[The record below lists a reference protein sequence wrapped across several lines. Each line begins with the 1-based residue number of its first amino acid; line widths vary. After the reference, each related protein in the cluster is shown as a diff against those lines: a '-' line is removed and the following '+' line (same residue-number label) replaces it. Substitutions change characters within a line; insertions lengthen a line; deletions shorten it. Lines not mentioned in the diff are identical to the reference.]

1 MTVNSKIS
9 VISNVTTVNVDFD
22 NLSVTH
28 YTGNLLS
35 ENAYYPFGLGMSGI
49 SATAA
54 LKQENK
60 LKYNGKELQN
70 KEFTDGS
77 GLELLDYGA
86 RMYDA
91 QVGRFHQVDPL
102 ADVYFSWT
110 PYNYVANNPIKFI
123 DPTGAKW
130 DSASQ
135 ALVAQTVSEVNTQIS
150 TFNSRIA
157 AINNTAT
164 TDANGNKVLSA
175 EQQAIVNELTYCV
188 GELNSALT
196 EIKAMGDDE
205 NFTFSLSPQ
214 APAAYAEMPL
224 PPADNTNNITINYL
238 NGDIG
243 NKLHE
248 IKHGYQI
255 MKGDIVYSVTDGN
268 VTSRLGNSLS
278 SVTDLEVPAYK
289 RQYSFSARKEG
300 WQTPPAGTPAAKLN
314 TMGSLAGTDRQINTR
329 YIITNHTQIT
339 ADFVK
344 SITGSAIGKPIY

>member
-1 MTVNSKIS
+1 MFMQKGIRSS
-9 VISNVTTVNVDFD
+9 SVTTVDVDFD

-28 YTGNLLS
+28 YTGSLIE

-60 LKYNGKELQN
+60 LKYNSKELQN

-77 GLELLDYGA
+77 GLEWHDYGA

-102 ADVYFSWT
+102 ADIYFGWT

-150 TFNSRIA
+150 SFNNRID
-157 AINNTAT
+157 AINNAASK
-164 TDANGNKVLSA
+164 DANGNKILSA
-175 EQQAIVNELTYCV
+175 EQQAIVNELNYCI

-196 EIKAMGDDE
+196 EIQAMGDDQ
-205 NFTFSLSPQ
+205 NFIFSLSPQ
-214 APAAYAEMPL
+214 SSAAFAEMPL
-224 PPADNTNNITINYL
+224 PPVNNINNITINYL

-255 MKGDIVYSVTDGN
+255 MKGDIVYSVANGN
-268 VTSRLGNSLS
+268 VNSRLGNNVT
-278 SVTDLEVPAYK
+278 SVIDLEVPAYK
-289 RQYSFSARKEG
+289 RQYSFLARKEG
-300 WQTPPAGTPAAKLN
+300 WRTPPEGSVESRLN
-314 TMGSLAGTDRQINTR
+314 TMKSFTGTDKQINTK

-344 SITGSAIGKPIY
+344 SITGVAIGKPIY